1 MIPHEFIDGPLGP
14 FAVPSGPPNTN
25 RVCIELARG
34 VWGYPGSY
42 GRAEERVPEY
52 ESPHLPVAA
61 ETILDIGA
69 GWGAFAAWA
78 WKRFNTREII
88 CYEPNRAAAPFIV
101 MNMAR
106 QYPMVSVVEKAVSVN
121 PNAVLDFSD
130 DWGLRSTSRGNVGE
144 PVEVIHPKDLPECN
158 VIKCDAEGIEP
169 EVFAVYPHLANVDAA
184 IYEWHSLKDR
194 AILNA
199 ILRARAP
206 HLQCVRD
213 EDGPWGDCNGVSVWV
228 RK

>member
-14 FAVPSGPPNTN
+14 FAVPSGPPNTR

-34 VWGYPGSY
+34 VWGVPGSY
-42 GRAEERVPEY
+42 GRPEERVPEY
-52 ESPHLPVAA
+52 EHPALPTSAQTV
-61 ETILDIGA
+61 LDIGA
-69 GWGAFAAWA
+69 GWGAFAVWA
-78 WKRFNTREII
+78 YKRFNAQEIV
-88 CYEPNRAAAPFIV
+88 CYEPNHTAVDFIRANTLGKI
-101 MNMAR
+101 
-106 QYPMVSVVEKAVSVN
+106 PMIGVVAKAVSVN

-144 PVEVIHPKDLPECN
+144 PVEVIHPKDLPACN
-158 VIKCDAEGIEP
+158 IIKCDAEGIEP
-169 EVFAVYPHLANVDAA
+169 EVFGTYPFLKQVDAA

-194 AILNA
+194 AILNT